1 MATRAEVGAALLVHY
16 SPTRRPE
23 LESLCAAAGPW
34 IRPAVPG
41 LSAIVRPGEPA
52 DISAPADQ
60 EIVRTG

>member
-1 MATRAEVGAALLVHY
+1 LLVHY

-23 LESLCAAAGPW
+23 LEALCAAAGSW

-41 LSAIVRPGEPA
+41 LTAIVQRGEPA

-60 EIVRTG
+60 EIVKTG